1 MQIVELDIRLPYDGR
16 GKVLKKIVSR
26 VRGKIR
32 DIHFFPPNVLG
43 ISEIRMEVE
52 AENIRKLIRELRNV
66 MEEGKVS
73 FKVLSD
79 A

>member
-16 GKVLKKIVSR
+16 GKVLRNIVSR
-26 VRGKIR
+26 VRGRIR
-32 DIHFFPPNVLG
+32 DIHFFPPNVQG

-52 AENIRKLIRELRNV
+52 AENIRKLIKELRNV
-66 MEEGKVS
+66 IGDGKVS